1 MARFYKTARPQFLDD
16 IIYQPPWELIQQAGA
31 YKQAQYDDAL
41 AQTEMLNGLLKIN
54 HIDDEV
60 ENEKVALEREYWES
74 QIDDLTN
81 QIRTTGDYRK
91 LMPKVREV
99 QKGIMTSMN
108 EGNIAKFN
116 QSANIRDKYLASI
129 AEAKKNGGDIA
140 AAQAA
145 YNTYMDKWR
154 GQENRSMDD
163 TLAYEEVIS
172 TPEELQGKNIAEMA
186 KKVPAYQNSTFTV
199 DPRGG
204 WIVTTNGQEE
214 YVSKEQL
221 LETIQPYIMSNP
233 NLRPYLDQRQRFGMG
248 QYFNEDGSMIAPY
261 QVKYYDANGNSY
273 SLEEAQALPKEQ
285 QENLSKGVEFAN
297 NSLGQAFKLGSSFE
311 YRKDKSTSKL
321 QVDQV
326 RENALN
332 RAQRASLQEDRQA
345 HDFEK
350 MDAAH
355 KKKLELLALDPSEDG
370 DLARA
375 ELNRLSGFN
384 SFAEIKNK
392 PVTDLFSIS
401 NQDGTFSQAGK
412 DKLNSVFNDLTKGM
426 SGEELKSYRA
436 LEQQMLSG
444 KIKTPQEANA
454 YIFNYLYPTANDF
467 IKETLGVTDG
477 VITSA
482 LSLSDPRDGTQRD
495 RDIIAA
501 KAHYENS
508 LSKGE
513 DWYLFGIV
521 NGTNNPTLRKFS
533 NFSDKAKQYLD
544 DNYNAAAVVK
554 EFEVLP
560 PANSKAI
567 TEIVNQNPGDY
578 TFINVDTNEVVPE
591 PGRMKNNLGVT
602 GASGRAISQTMFEG
616 EDGIRY
622 VAIPLNSMAPS
633 ELAIRNIAIKGLD
646 DTSRTKAEL
655 QDYRRG
661 SVMQQFQ
668 EAGKSNNYGQEITIE
683 DIFFNTNSKLRQ
695 TGNGVNAEY
704 KVIDNQFGTVQ
715 TFQDE
720 DTFFNYLE
728 EKAKLKK

>member
-1 MARFYKTARPQFLDD
+1 MARFYKTAKPEFIED
-16 IIYQPPWELIQQAGA
+16 IIYQPPWELIQQAGE
-31 YKQAQYDDAL
+31 YKQTQYDNAL

-54 HIDDEV
+54 YIDEEG
-60 ENEKVALEREYWES
+60 ENEKVQQERQYWES
-74 QIDDLTN
+74 QIDDITN

-99 QKGIMTSMN
+99 QKGIMNSMT
-108 EGNIAKFN
+108 EGNISKFT
-116 QSANIRDKYLASI
+116 QSANIRDKHLAAI

-145 YNTYMDKWR
+145 YNTYMDKWKN
-154 GQENRSMDD
+154 QENRSIDNA
-163 TLAYEEVIS
+163 LGYEEVIS

-285 QENLSKGVEFAN
+285 QENLSKDVEFAD
-297 NSLGQAFKLGSSFE
+297 NSLGQAFKLGTSFE
-311 YRKDKSTSKL
+311 YKKDKSTSRL

-350 MDAAH
+350 MEAAH

-392 PVTDLFSIS
+392 SVTNMLDIV
-401 NQDGTFSQAGK
+401 GEGGVITEAGK
-412 DKLNSVFNDLTKGM
+412 SKLTDIFNTLTKNM
-426 SGEELKSYRA
+426 TGEELKAYRS
-436 LEQQMLSG
+436 LEQQLKSG
-444 KIKTPQEANA
+444 KNFNTKQANA
-454 YIFNYLYPTANDF
+454 YIFNYLYPTFEDYLS
-467 IKETLGVTDG
+467 KETGLSKDEILKK
-477 VITSA
+477 ITE
-482 LSLSDPRDGTQRD
+482 LSSNPETKGYSPFVNQ
-495 RDIIAA
+495 
-501 KAHYENS
+501 KSNYES

-513 DWYLFGIV
+513 DNITALI
-521 NGTNNPTLRKFS
+521 NNRTNNPVLKNFK
-533 NFSDKAKQYLD
+533 NFSDRAKQYLD

-560 PANSKAI
+560 PANNKAI

-578 TFINVDTNEVVPE
+578 TFINVDTNEVVPA

-616 EDGIRY
+616 EDGIKY

-633 ELAIRNIAIKGLD
+633 ELAIRNIAIKGLE

-668 EAGKSNNYGQEITIE
+668 EAGKSNNYEQEIVIE
-683 DIFFNTNSKLRQ
+683 DKFFNTNSKLKQ
-695 TGNGVNAEY
+695 IGNGVNAEY
-704 KVIDNQFGTVQ
+704 QVIDKQFGTVQ